1 MLRVFIISFLFL
13 FVSVGSASADF
24 CSFCKTS
31 GCLIDY
37 QTAKSD
43 RCRSCQICLRDEAP
57 DKTDTENGD
66 NDEQHGQGGIS
77 IIDNSS
83 IIFGHAEHQT
93 SGDKIKDCSDDNW
106 KQDATCEDLK
116 FQKRMAKS
124 AEDIIG
130 LTWWQIGL
138 SVIGLGGILWSLK
151 EAREANRIAREAN
164 LTTNIALSRDRAWFL
179 PDSFDDIP
187 IVNGNGDELGTN
199 IFCKFKN
206 SGNSPATQ
214 VNIINTIRFGANVG
228 DCLAQIDSLMVN
240 EDRYTS
246 AVIGPNETCLTT
258 SQELPANIIEMIMQ
272 GRTTA
277 VYAVLATYRD
287 IFNPETERRSES
299 YQKVSFTRR
308 RNDAGVSSLLPIF
321 ESIPERA
328 EIVT

>member
-13 FVSVGSASADF
+13 FVSVGPASADF

-43 RCRSCQICLRDEAP
+43 RCRSCQICLKEPKCSVSGIDNQCTRDEG
-57 DKTDTENGD
+57 DKGENGGD
-66 NDEQHGQGGIS
+66 EDSVSNHTVINLNIQKSGAKNDENEKRC
-77 IIDNSS
+77 D
-83 IIFGHAEHQT
+83 E
-93 SGDKIKDCSDDNW
+93 SDDTAKCRDLRAQETVAKW
-106 KQDATCEDLK
+106 AWPTWVVGLLGVGGLIAT
-116 FQKRMAKS
+116 
-124 AEDIIG
+124 
-130 LTWWQIGL
+130 
-138 SVIGLGGILWSLK
+138 ILQSRRAIK
-151 EAREANRIAREAN
+151 EATESNRIANA
-164 LTTNIALSRDRAWFL
+164 ALGRDRAWFL
-179 PDSFDDIP
+179 PDSFDDVP
-187 IVNGNGDELGTN
+187 IVNENGDELGTN